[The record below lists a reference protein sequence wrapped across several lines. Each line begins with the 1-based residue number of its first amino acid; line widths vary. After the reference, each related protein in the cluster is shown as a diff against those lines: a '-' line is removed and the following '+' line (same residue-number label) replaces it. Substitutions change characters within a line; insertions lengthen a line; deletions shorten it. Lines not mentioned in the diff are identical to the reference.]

1 MSFTALNSNS
11 KMTPDHLMKTAYLY
25 IRQSTLR
32 QVFENTES
40 TPICAASPGFS
51 GTEFDLNHGALVT
64 PTLIDRCGSKE
75 PFREEPLDKYL

>member
-11 KMTPDHLMKTAYLY
+11 KITPGHLKKTAYLY

-40 TPICAASPGFS
+40 T
-51 GTEFDLNHGALVT
+51 
-64 PTLIDRCGSKE
+64 
-75 PFREEPLDKYL
+75 